1 MLNPETS
8 LASLWLIMLRLVEL
22 HGIDPQPFRQEIGV
36 PAATLRDVN
45 ARLPSRLV
53 DIAFAKAA
61 ALIPDP
67 AFALRAG
74 ECWHPSNLGTMGYA
88 WLSSRTLHTGL
99 KRLERFGCILGNRS
113 TYRCV
118 DTPGGLRFVLEHGRG
133 DTPIGHSIA
142 DFTLSLLL
150 GMCRTNYGGKLNAAA
165 LCLRRP
171 EPADSQPWLRVFGGD
186 IRFGALEDSLLLDRD
201 TVDTPLPSANVPL
214 ANTFDRILTEQL
226 AHLFDDDIVSRCKAY
241 LLREL
246 TSGVPSAQETG
257 TALGMSQRTLQ
268 RKLHELGL
276 TYQSLCDEARHE
288 LARRY
293 LDDTNKSVTEVT
305 FLLGFSEQSAFTR
318 AFRRWSG
325 MSPTTYRH
333 NPSA

>member
-1 MLNPETS
+1 MLNPASS
-8 LASLWLIMLRLVEL
+8 LASLWLIVLRLVEL
-22 HGIDPQPFRQEIGV
+22 HGIDPRQFRQEVGV
-36 PAATLRDVN
+36 PAETLRDVN

-118 DTPGGLRFVLEHGRG
+118 DTPAGVHFVLEHGRG
-133 DTPIGHSIA
+133 DTPIGHAIA
-142 DFTLSLLL
+142 DSTLSLLL

-165 LCLRRP
+165 LCLRRQ
-171 EPADSQPWLRVFGGD
+171 EPADAQPWRRLFGCD
-186 IRFGALEDSLLLDRD
+186 VQFGALEDNLVLDRD
-201 TVDTPLPSANVPL
+201 TVDTPLPSANAPL

-226 AHLFDDDIVSRCKAY
+226 ANFFDDDIVSRCKTY
-241 LLREL
+241 LLCQL

-257 TALGMSQRTLQ
+257 TAW
-268 RKLHELGL
+268 E
-276 TYQSLCDEARHE
+276 
-288 LARRY
+288 
-293 LDDTNKSVTEVT
+293 
-305 FLLGFSEQSAFTR
+305 
-318 AFRRWSG
+318 
-325 MSPTTYRH
+325 
-333 NPSA
+333 

>member
-1 MLNPETS
+1 MLKPETS
-8 LASLWLIMLRLVEL
+8 LASLWLIVLRLVEL
-22 HGIDPQPFRQEIGV
+22 HGIDPQAFSQEVGV
-36 PAATLRDVN
+36 PAATLRDVH

-53 DIAFAKAA
+53 DLAFAKAA

-88 WLSSRTLHTGL
+88 WLSSRTLHTAL
-99 KRLERFGCILGNRS
+99 KRMERFACILSNRA

-118 DTPGGLRFVLEHGRG
+118 DTPAGVRFVLEHGRG

-142 DFTLSLLL
+142 DSTLSLLL

-165 LCLRRP
+165 LFLRRP
-171 EPADSQPWLRVFGGD
+171 EPADPQPWPKLFGCNV
-186 IRFGALEDSLLLDRD
+186 RFGALEDSLLLDRD
-201 TVDTPLPSANVPL
+201 TVDAPLPSANVPL
-214 ANTFDRILTEQL
+214 ANTFDRILSEQL
-226 AHLFDDDIVSRCKAY
+226 AHAFDDDIVSRCKAN

-268 RKLHELGL
+268 RKLHQLGL

-333 NPSA
+333 NPAA